1 MTEHNARDESVEDL
15 LRAAMAARA
24 DTVTAHQLR
33 PPAPPHADGAAHSR
47 WKTIGL
53 PLSAVLLAAAAFG
66 GVSLVGAP
74 TTNRSTPLQ
83 SRVPTPPPTEFTTP
97 SPAMTSAP
105 PTNVAATDVLEANG
119 TPESSTAESEDTRPD
134 NRPTTRPPS
143 SKPASTAPGSST
155 KPKSDDVSAVKFR
168 TPPSWRIVRE
178 DARHECVL
186 ADPAYT
192 GDCLGHGA
200 WVNVKPV
207 PDVSGSWPYE
217 GAVDKDDGGLTQPL
231 CMRNGIPAAPPA
243 YGELTMRLT
252 TKSTVTVAGHPAK
265 YRSWTVTCANSG
277 SYDIRLWWLV
287 DQGVYIHTTG
297 LPADSDIADRVVA
310 SLDLSGYKPPTS

>member
-24 DTVTAHQLR
+24 DTVTVCRLR
-33 PPAPPHADGAAHSR
+33 PPSPPHPDGAAPSR

-53 PLSAVLLAAAAFG
+53 PLAAVLLTAAAVGA
-66 GVSLVGAP
+66 VSLVEAP

-83 SRVPTPPPTEFTTP
+83 SRVSTPLPTVFVTP
-97 SPAMTSAP
+97 SPGMTSAP
-105 PTNVAATDVLEANG
+105 PTDIAATDVPEANR
-119 TPESSTAESEDTRPD
+119 TPASSTAGSEDTRSD

-143 SKPASTAPGSST
+143 SKPASTAPGSSA
-155 KPKSDDVSAVKFR
+155 KPRSDDVSAVKFR
-168 TPPSWRIVRE
+168 TQPSWRVVRE

-200 WVNVKPV
+200 WVNVEPV
-207 PDVSGSWPYE
+207 PDTSGSWPST
-217 GAVDKDDGGLTQPL
+217 GTVDKDDGGPPRPS
-231 CMRNGIPAAPPA
+231 CMRDGVPVTPPA
-243 YGELTMRLT
+243 HRESTVRLT
-252 TKSTVTVAGHPAK
+252 AKSTVTVAGYPAK
-265 YRSWTVTCANSG
+265 YRSWTVTCADVG
-277 SYDIRLWWLV
+277 PYDIRLWWLV
-287 DQGVYIHTTG
+287 DQGVYIHTIG
-297 LPADSDIADRVVA
+297 LPAGSDIADRVVA

>member
-1 MTEHNARDESVEDL
+1 MTEPNARDESVEDL

-24 DTVTAHQLR
+24 DTVTAHRLR
-33 PPAPPHADGAAHSR
+33 PPAPPHADRSAHSR
-47 WKTIGL
+47 WKSIGL
-53 PLSAVLLAAAAFG
+53 PLSAVLLAAAVVG

-83 SRVPTPPPTEFTTP
+83 SRVPTPPPTAFVTP
-97 SPAMTSAP
+97 SPGMTSAL
-105 PTNVAATDVLEANG
+105 PTHDAPTDVLEANG

-134 NRPTTRPPS
+134 TRPTTRPPS

-155 KPKSDDVSAVKFR
+155 KPRSDDVSAVRFR
-168 TPPSWRIVRE
+168 TQPSWRVVRA

-200 WVNVKPV
+200 WVSVRPV
-207 PDVSGSWPYE
+207 PDASGGWPAE
-217 GAVDKDDGGLTQPL
+217 ATVDKDDGGPTRPS
-231 CMRNGIPAAPPA
+231 CMRDGVPVTPSPH
-243 YGELTMRLT
+243 GGPTMRLT
-252 TKSTVTVAGHPAK
+252 AKSTVTVAGHPAK
-265 YRSWTVTCANSG
+265 YRSWTVTCAEVG

-287 DQGVYIHTTG
+287 DQGVYIHTVG
-297 LPADSDIADRVVA
+297 LPAGSDIADRVVA

>member
-24 DTVTAHQLR
+24 DTVTAHRLR
-33 PPAPPHADGAAHSR
+33 PPAPPHADGTAHSR

-53 PLSAVLLAAAAFG
+53 PLSAVLLAAAAVG

-83 SRVPTPPPTEFTTP
+83 SRVPTPLTTESGTP
-97 SPAMTSAP
+97 SPGMTSAP
-105 PTNVAATDVLEANG
+105 PTHVAATEVLEANG
-119 TPESSTAESEDTRPD
+119 TPESSTAESENTPPD

-155 KPKSDDVSAVKFR
+155 RPRSDDVSAVKFR
-168 TPPSWRIVRE
+168 SRPSWRVVRE

-200 WVNVKPV
+200 WVSVKPV
-207 PDVSGSWPYE
+207 PDVSGSWPSE
-217 GAVDKDDGGLTQPL
+217 GAVDKDDGGPTRPSCL
-231 CMRNGIPAAPPA
+231 RNGVLVTPPA
-243 YGELTMRLT
+243 NKEPTMRLT

-265 YRSWTVTCANSG
+265 YRSWTVTCADAG

-287 DQGVYIHTTG
+287 DQGVYIHTIG
-297 LPADSDIADRVVA
+297 LPAGSDIADRVVA